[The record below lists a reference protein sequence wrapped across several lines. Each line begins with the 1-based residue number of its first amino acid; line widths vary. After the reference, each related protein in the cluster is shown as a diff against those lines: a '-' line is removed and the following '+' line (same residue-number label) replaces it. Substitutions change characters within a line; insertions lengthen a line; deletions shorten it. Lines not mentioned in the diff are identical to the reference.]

1 MTHICSSA
9 HPFKYCSNDK
19 SSFEH
24 FLPSVIEHLKCMS
37 IVDACS
43 EKADSQNQSIQA
55 VFQVGRSRC
64 KDVKD
69 HAGLSFP
76 ATRLVSF
83 LKCLIIII
91 IIITIITIINV
102 IIIII
107 MINIIVSIIIIDDI
121 SEVHRRRVFK
131 GRED

>member
-91 IIITIITIINV
+91 ITIITIINV

>member
-1 MTHICSSA
+1 MRKMQKQKVSMTHICSSA

-91 IIITIITIINV
+91 IIINV
-102 IIIII
+102 IIIK
-107 MINIIVSIIIIDDI
+107 V
-121 SEVHRRRVFK
+121 
-131 GRED
+131 